1 MENKYAGDKGN
12 RRDFKKPLTRSQ
24 LFEVMR
30 YLGHDTFSD
39 RARRFVDKYADL
51 LMESGSLPSQIATG
65 LAGS

>member
-1 MENKYAGDKGN
+1 VKIRYAGDKGN

-39 RARRFVDKYADL
+39 RAERFVNKYAGL

-65 LAGS
+65 LAES